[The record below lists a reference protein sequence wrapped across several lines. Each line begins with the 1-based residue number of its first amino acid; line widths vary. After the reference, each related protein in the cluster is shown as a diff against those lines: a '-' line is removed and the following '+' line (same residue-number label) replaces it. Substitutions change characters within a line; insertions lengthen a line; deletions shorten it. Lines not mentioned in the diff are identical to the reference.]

1 MPKRPWSFY
10 LLFVVF
16 TITLG
21 TFQYGYHTGALN
33 MPQDIIS
40 KCLFNN
46 GFSIAGNSSLD
57 DSTSLLPRCLPMTE
71 SRYALVVAL
80 LLAGGLVGAC
90 SASYFS
96 DRYGR
101 RPTLIYSNGL
111 LLAGSMMMAAAPTV
125 AVLMMGRMVAGVG
138 GGVAT
143 VVVPTYVAE
152 CVPKSRRGFFG
163 TLNQLAIVVGILV
176 SQVAGSVALENWRW
190 ILFLGGVL
198 AALPM
203 VLLPFCVE
211 SPTYLAAAENGDR
224 RARVKL
230 TLGRL
235 RGGVPLQQ
243 VEDEW
248 HELVTYQ
255 HPNDGDS
262 PYNNAVSLQHF
273 LVSPH
278 YRHPLLL
285 ILLIQCTQQFSGIN
299 AVIFYSNSIMASV
312 FPDSSDRITLSI
324 SIVNLLMTLVSASM
338 MDRAG
343 RRTLFLLS
351 SCTMACCSV
360 LLGWSL
366 QQGHDRTAALA
377 IVLFVAAFAVGLGPI
392 PFLMIPELVDRSA
405 AASAGSVGLAAN
417 MISNFLVSAGF
428 MALRDSL
435 GQARVFYLFALLLVL
450 ASLVALL
457 YLPETKNKSP
467 EQVVRSHWAA
477 PPIIIPWIRAGAY
490 EQQYG
495 LVPTSMNHLQ

>member
-1 MPKRPWSFY
+1 
-10 LLFVVF
+10 
-16 TITLG
+16 
-21 TFQYGYHTGALN
+21 
-33 MPQDIIS
+33 
-40 KCLFNN
+40 
-46 GFSIAGNSSLD
+46 
-57 DSTSLLPRCLPMTE
+57 MTE

-101 RPTLIYSNGL
+101 RPTLIYSNGI

-125 AVLMMGRMVAGVG
+125 AVLMLGRVLAGVG

-176 SQVAGSVALENWRW
+176 SQIAGSVALENWRW
-190 ILFLGGVL
+190 ILLLGSVL

-203 VLLPFCVE
+203 VLLPLCVE
-211 SPTYLAAAENGDR
+211 SPTYLATASSENGDVVVDR
-224 RARVKL
+224 RAKVKQ

-243 VEDEW
+243 VEDEL

-255 HPNDGDS
+255 HPTSNSNNGDDGDDLT
-262 PYNNAVSLQHF
+262 YNSNKSVSLQHF

-299 AVIFYSNSIMASV
+299 AVIFYSTSIMASV

-324 SIVNLLMTLVSASM
+324 SIVNLLMTLVSASL

-351 SCTMACCSV
+351 SCTMAFSSV
-360 LLGWSL
+360 ILGWSL

-377 IVLFVAAFAVGLGPI
+377 IVLFVAAFAIGLGPI
-392 PFLMIPELVDRSA
+392 PFLMIPELVDRFA

-417 MISNFLVSAGF
+417 MVCNFLVSAGF

-435 GQARVFYLFALLLVL
+435 GQAHVFYLFALLLVL
-450 ASLVALL
+450 ASLLALL

-467 EQVVRSHWAA
+467 EQIVRSRWAA
-477 PPIIIPWIRAGAY
+477 PPINVPWTKPTTYG
-490 EQQYG
+490 QQLVHQYG
-495 LVPTSMNHLQ
+495 LVPTSTNHFQ